1 MSTGCFTEKNRE
13 PSDEEVRHSIGP
25 TLPLWDEL
33 IRHIRENYAPVEDFK
48 FLYGKTYG
56 WGRRFR
62 LKGSLLATLY
72 PALGCYK
79 VQIILKPQAVDEAL
93 SMSLGLNTRRAIE
106 SANPYPEGR
115 WLFIP
120 VESAGD
126 MEDVRRLLVLRA
138 KGKKN
143 AVKTKS

>member
-13 PSDEEVRHSIGP
+13 PSEEEVRHIIGS

-33 IRHIRENYAPVEDFK
+33 IRHIRETYPAVEDFK

-62 LKGSLLATLY
+62 QKGSLLATLY
-72 PALGCYK
+72 PAQGCFK
-79 VQIILKPQAVDEAL
+79 VQVILNTQAVEEAL
-93 SMSLGLNTRRAIE
+93 TMSLGQNARQAIE

-120 VESAGD
+120 VESAD
-126 MEDVRRLLVLRA
+126 DLKDVRRLLVLRA

>member
-1 MSTGCFTEKNRE
+1 MSIGCFTEKNRE
-13 PSDEEVRHSIGP
+13 PSDEEVRQAIDS

-33 IRHIRENYAPVEDFK
+33 IQHIRETYAPVEDFK

-72 PALGCYK
+72 PAQSYFK
-79 VQIILKPQAVDEAL
+79 VQVILNPQAVDEAL
-93 SMSLGLNTRRAIE
+93 SMSLGQNARKAIE

-126 MEDVRRLLVLRA
+126 LEDVCRLLVLRA
-138 KGKKN
+138 KGNRN
-143 AVKTKS
+143 ALKMKS